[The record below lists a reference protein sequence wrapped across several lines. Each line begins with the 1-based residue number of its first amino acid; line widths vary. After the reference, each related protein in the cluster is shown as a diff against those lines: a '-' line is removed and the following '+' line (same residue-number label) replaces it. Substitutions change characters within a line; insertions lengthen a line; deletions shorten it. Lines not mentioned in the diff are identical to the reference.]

1 MKIIEHMK
9 RVNAILRAAQDN
21 PRLRKEVADQT
32 SKYVRDK
39 DPERD
44 RNFEELLSKLERK
57 LKIAPDTIAPKTPS
71 RNRRGY
77 RNRKET
83 S

>member
-21 PRLRKEVADQT
+21 PRLRKEVADYT
-32 SKYVRDK
+32 SRYVRDK
-39 DPERD
+39 DPDRD
-44 RNFEELLSKLERK
+44 RNFEELLTKLERK
-57 LKIAPDTIAPKTPS
+57 LKIVPDTIAPKTPP

-77 RNRKET
+77 KRKEI